1 MKKKYFRRIFH
12 ENDRLKKMLF
22 MMRLSL
28 FFLLA
33 STFVVFGES
42 YSQSTKLSLDLEKAT
57 IKEVFHAIE
66 QSSEFIILYSD
77 DILDV
82 SEHVSVQVKDS
93 PVEFILD
100 QLFKGTSLDYNI
112 NDRQIVITK
121 RMQNDKPEVAQQP
134 SGQVTGKVVD
144 QKGEPMPG
152 VTVAVKGTTTGTI
165 TDFNGN
171 FKLVVPEAGKVLQF
185 SFVGFQPQEMTIG
198 TQNTFNVKLVEDVM
212 ELEEVV
218 AVGYGVQRKSDLT
231 GATSRLTEDNMNKSV
246 ATSPVEMMQGRV
258 SGVNITQNNGE
269 PGAGMSVRIRGSN
282 SIRSGQEPLYVIDG
296 VPLDNSNVTPT
307 GGSAAGYG
315 SGASKNP
322 ISFLNPEDIESIDI
336 LKDASST
343 AIYGARGAN
352 GVVIITT
359 KKGKQ
364 GRSSITYDGY
374 TGISQIREKLD
385 LLSAEEFRSYTKED
399 GTKLLDLGASIDWQ
413 DEVFTTGI
421 TQSHS
426 LSYSGGTE
434 NFTYHASMGYLNQE
448 GIIESTGQ
456 EKLNGKINVSQKAF
470 DGKLNVTA
478 SLIASHIT
486 DDRAPITE
494 ASGSGYEG
502 DLILTVLKTN
512 PTYPVFNEDGSYYQ
526 HATDQRNAM
535 AMIDL
540 VDDETQTDRII
551 SNLSAEYEILKN
563 LKYKIN
569 LGFDRTSAERRV
581 NQDKELSY
589 LVNKGE
595 ADINTITADNRL
607 VENYVTY
614 QKEINDDHSLNF
626 LAGHAYQFFR
636 VSTTEMNVNG
646 FEVDDIKYT
655 DRLEYG
661 NFSAASVTSTAVERE
676 LQSFFGR
683 VNYNYRDKYMLTFT
697 GRFDGSSK
705 FGGNRKYGFFP
716 SAAFAWRLTGEPFLE
731 GLEAISNLKLRLG
744 WGLTGN
750 QEIPD
755 KISLLAIGTTP
766 AANGYFGGK
775 LVSGITYLRTPNP
788 DIQWETNIQTNIGI
802 DFGFFGNRL
811 SGTIDVFNK
820 KTKDVLLEIYAISP
834 APTERQWQ
842 NIPDMKIV
850 NNGIELGLNGVV
862 ISKKELSWDL
872 GVNFSYIKNEVK
884 DMPVRLIE
892 TGNASGQG
900 LSDTRVQIITN
911 GEPMGTFYGSVWGGF
926 DENGMSVYK
935 TDADG
940 NQVKEYLGS
949 ALPDYTYSISSKLT
963 WKRFDASMFW
973 YGSAGNEVYNNT
985 ANALFLKG
993 PLDKGNNV
1001 TKEVLNSV
1009 ESPENSNAFSSR
1021 FIEDGSFLR
1030 LSNVT
1035 IGYTFDTEAIKWLTR
1050 ARVYVTGNNLL
1061 LFTGY
1066 SGYDPEVN
1074 VAADQR
1080 GVPSMGID
1088 FSSYPKART
1097 FTFGVNL
1104 QF

>member
-1 MKKKYFRRIFH
+1 MMK
-12 ENDRLKKMLF
+12 
-22 MMRLSL
+22 LSI
-28 FFLLA
+28 LLMVA
-33 STFVVFGES
+33 GTLAVSAES
-42 YSQSTKLSLDLEKAT
+42 YSQGTKLSLNLNDVT
-57 IKEVFHAIE
+57 IKQVFDAIE
-66 QSSEFIILYSD
+66 QNSEFIILYSD
-77 DILDV
+77 DIVDV
-82 SEHVSVQVKDS
+82 SEQVSVDVRDAS
-93 PVEFILD
+93 VEQILD
-100 QLFKGTSLDYNI
+100 QVFAGSKVGYEI
-112 NDRQIVITK
+112 NDRQIVITRK
-121 RMQNDKPEVAQQP
+121 TGMERPEVVRQP
-134 SGQVTGKVVD
+134 GNQVTGKVVD
-144 QKGEPMPG
+144 QKQQPLPG
-152 VTVAVKGTTTGTI
+152 VSVAVKGTTTGTI
-165 TDFNGN
+165 TDFNGS
-171 FKLVVPEAGKVLQF
+171 FRLVIPEGGTVLQF
-185 SFVGFQPQEMTIG
+185 SFVGFQPQEVTIG
-198 TQNTFNVKLVEDVM
+198 TEKTFSITLQEDVM
-212 ELEEVV
+212 ELEEIV

-269 PGAGMSVRIRGSN
+269 PGAGMSVRIRGTN

-296 VPLDNSNVTPT
+296 VPLDNSNLTPT

-322 ISFLNPEDIESIDI
+322 ISFLNPEDVESMDV

-352 GVVIITT
+352 GVVLITT

-374 TGISQIREKLD
+374 TGISQIREKMD
-385 LLSAEEFRSYTKED
+385 LLSAEEFRSYTKAD
-399 GTKLLDLGASIDWQ
+399 GSKLLDLGASVDWQ

-434 NFTYHASMGYLNQE
+434 NFTYHASMGYLNQG
-448 GIIESTGQ
+448 GIVESTGQ

-494 ASGSGYEG
+494 ASGAGYEG

-512 PTYPVFNEDGSYYQ
+512 PTYPIYNEDGSYYQ
-526 HATDQRNAM
+526 HANDQRNAV

-581 NQDKELSY
+581 NQNKELSY

-595 ADINTITADNRL
+595 ADINNITANNRL

-614 QKEINDDHSLNF
+614 QRDINEDHSLNF
-626 LAGHAYQFFR
+626 LAGHAYQFFKI
-636 VSTTEMNVNG
+636 STSEMNVNG

-655 DRLEYG
+655 DNLGYG
-661 NFSAASVTSTAVERE
+661 NFSAASVASTAVERE

-683 VNYNYRDKYMLTFT
+683 VNYNFRDKYMLTFT

-705 FGGNRKYGFFP
+705 FGENNKYGFFP
-716 SAAFAWRLTGEPFLE
+716 SAAFAWRLTGEEFME
-731 GLEAISNLKLRLG
+731 DMKAISNLKLRLG

-755 KISLLAIGTTP
+755 KISLLAVGTTP
-766 AANGYFGGK
+766 SANGYFGGK
-775 LVSGITYLRTPNP
+775 LTPGITYLRTPNP
-788 DIQWETNIQTNIGI
+788 DIQWETTMQTNIGI
-802 DFGFFGNRL
+802 DFGFFENRL
-811 SGTIDVFNK
+811 SGTIDLFNK
-820 KTKDVLLEIYAISP
+820 KTTDVLLEVYGKFPS
-834 APTERQWQ
+834 PTERQWQ
-842 NIPDMKIV
+842 NVEDMKII
-850 NNGIELGLNGVV
+850 NNGIELGLNGTL
-862 ISKKELSWDL
+862 IAKKELSWDL
-872 GVNFSYIKNEVK
+872 GFNFSYIKNEVK
-884 DMPVRLIE
+884 DMPVQLIE

-911 GEPMGTFYGSVWGGF
+911 GEPMGTFYGLVWEGF
-926 DENGMSVYK
+926 DENGMSMYK
-935 TDADG
+935 TDSDG

-973 YGSAGNEVYNNT
+973 YGSHGNEVYNNT

-1009 ESPENSNAFSSR
+1009 ENPENSNAFSSR

-1035 IGYTFDTEAIKWLTR
+1035 IGYTFDTEAIKWLNS
-1050 ARVYVTGNNLL
+1050 ARLYVTGNNLL
-1061 LFTGY
+1061 LFTDY